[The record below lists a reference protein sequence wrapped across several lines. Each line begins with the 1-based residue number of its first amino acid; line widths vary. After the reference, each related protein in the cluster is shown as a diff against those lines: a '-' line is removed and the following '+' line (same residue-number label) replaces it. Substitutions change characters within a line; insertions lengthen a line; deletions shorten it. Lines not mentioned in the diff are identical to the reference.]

1 MELNLTFICIILLT
15 LFMIVR
21 GYKKGMTKEISG
33 LVALL
38 AGLVVLALTIMLS
51 SSFSAG
57 EMTNTVYT
65 VILFVVFGIAY
76 GMVKF
81 VLRSA
86 KIVSKLPILHFL
98 DAVMGSVVGICKS
111 VVIVWI
117 VFLLC
122 ENNLLGTIT
131 EQVQSDIARSAILTM
146 LYEYNLFIS
155 VQPSLVL

>member
-1 MELNLTFICIILLT
+1 MICKT
-15 LFMIVR
+15 LA
-21 GYKKGMTKEISG
+21 E
-33 LVALL
+33 
-38 AGLVVLALTIMLS
+38 
-51 SSFSAG
+51 
-57 EMTNTVYT
+57 
-65 VILFVVFGIAY
+65 
-76 GMVKF
+76 
-81 VLRSA
+81 RSA

-155 VQPSLVL
+155 VQPSLVLWAYHACMNEHTIPMLSGMSDYKQK